1 MKHFKNLKR
10 IKNINTIYDF
20 GEQLGKGAFGTVRKC
35 TSKAT
40 GQDYAIKIVNRDS
53 LKVNRRLPKML
64 LNEL

>member
-10 IKNINTIYDF
+10 IRNINTMYNF
-20 GEQLGKGAFGTVRKC
+20 GRQLGKGAFGTVRKC
-35 TSKAT
+35 TSLAT
-40 GQDYAIKIVNRDS
+40 GQDYAIKIIDRNS